1 MDTYPR
7 AVVIV
12 SGGDAIS
19 PFTTPTQA
27 CGWGQAAGST
37 DSGLRQALLAAG
49 HAVFTSPANAGPGAA
64 VEDPGFAGFA
74 EAPEVLAP
82 ELTVNAVGPIDDA
95 GVALAAFLT
104 HLAEHYAVSSVDLVG
119 HSMGGLFSRAA
130 IRELSVTGSGPRI
143 RSLITVGTP
152 WQGSFTA
159 DYANGDLPLAAAG
172 GDRGTETIMTEFKKL
187 KEASSSGA
195 GEQVTRRYLADP
207 GGWND
212 QQAGVLDGVP
222 VTLIGGDYFQLEGGD
237 GRAWPHD
244 GLVTLRSALALDVP
258 DSVLPIRRTRAFPD
272 VHSIYF
278 AHQFDLVWETGLTWD
293 PAVISL
299 VLEALSPA

>member
-1 MDTYPR
+1 MDAHPR

-19 PFTTPTQA
+19 PFTTPTKG
-27 CGWGQAAGST
+27 CGQGQVAGST
-37 DSGLRQALLAAG
+37 DTGLRQALLAAG
-49 HAVFTSPANAGPGAA
+49 HAVFTSPANAGPG
-64 VEDPGFAGFA
+64 VVLEDPGFAGFA
-74 EAPEVLAP
+74 EAPHVLP
-82 ELTVNAVGPIDDA
+82 PDMTVNAVGPIDDA

-104 HLAEHYAVSSVDLVG
+104 YLTEHYDVSSVDLIG

-130 IRELSVTGSGPRI
+130 IRELSEAGSGLQI
-143 RSLITVGTP
+143 RSLTTLGTP
-152 WQGSFTA
+152 WQGAFAA

-187 KEASSSGA
+187 KDASSAGA
-195 GEQVTRRYLADP
+195 GEQVTRRYLTGP

-212 QQAGVLDGVP
+212 QQAGVLDGIP

-237 GRAWPHD
+237 GLAWPHD

-258 DSVLPIRRTRAFPD
+258 HAVLPIRRIQAFPD

-278 AHQFDLVWETGLTWD
+278 AHQFDLPWETGLTWD
-293 PAVISL
+293 PAVVSL